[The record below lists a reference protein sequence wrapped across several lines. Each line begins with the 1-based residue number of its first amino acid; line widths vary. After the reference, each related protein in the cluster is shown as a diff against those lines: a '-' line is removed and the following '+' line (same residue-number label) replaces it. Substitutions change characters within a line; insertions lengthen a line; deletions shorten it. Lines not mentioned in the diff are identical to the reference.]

1 LSRKK
6 AFQGVPVSKLVK
18 LLATA
23 APGHMDRIIVD
34 DTGLSGKYDFAVEW
48 TPTATEGTPD
58 PSLVKALED
67 QLGLTLEA
75 KDAVIPVVVV
85 DHADEPA
92 SD

>member
-1 LSRKK
+1 MRRGGAELLSGLRPRFEWLDTR
-6 AFQGVPVSKLVK
+6 AQHL
-18 LLATA
+18 
-23 APGHMDRIIVD
+23 DRIVVD
-34 DTGLSGKYDFAVEW
+34 DTGLSGKYDFVVEW

-85 DHADEPA
+85 DHADQPA